1 MYCLSNISTDA
12 FVTAPPSPSV
22 IVYGTVIVS
31 PFLVIFP
38 FAAIVVLSSMSVSL
52 YSAPVSPAVPEI
64 TDEKR
69 TEDRL
74 MFKAGLT

>member
-38 FAAIVVLSSMSVSL
+38 FAAIVVLSSISVSL
-52 YSAPVSPAVPEI
+52 YSVPVSPAVPEI